1 MGANTA
7 ENTTRRLKAVLD
19 VLAEGVWTGE
29 QLNAGAVLGE
39 AIARVPLNDF
49 ERELLSGGIPRGH
62 KTLTTATAKLVKAGW
77 LVKGRAGWTITEDG
91 QRATV
96 AFAAPDA
103 FAAALD
109 AGTPVPADTPL
120 PSAPAAGTP
129 ARTAAAPTAAP
140 KAAAPKAAPK
150 AAKVAEKVAG
160 KAAKLVEEA
169 VAPVAKVVRRRKAA
183 DKPAGAPA
191 SAPAAA
197 APAGAATA
205 APAAAA
211 TAAPA
216 PAATAAPAAAA
227 TAAPAAAAPATGGE
241 TIEQPEAVAVAGD
254 FNILLG
260 APANWAPQYD
270 ESQMEL
276 DLVDQLWKL
285 AANLPAGTYSFKIAL
300 NRSWEEN
307 FGAFGAFDGA
317 NHEVHHYGGQM
328 VIHYDHRTRDII
340 LP

>member
-7 ENTTRRLKAVLD
+7 ENTNRRLKAVLD
-19 VLAEGVWTGE
+19 VLTEGVWTDE
-29 QLNAGAVLGE
+29 KLNAGAVLGE
-39 AIARVPLNDF
+39 AIARVPLNEF

-96 AFAAPDA
+96 AFADPAA

-120 PSAPAAGTP
+120 PSAPAGKP
-129 ARTAAAPTAAP
+129 AP
-140 KAAAPKAAPK
+140 KAAKAAPK
-150 AAKVAEKVAG
+150 AAKVAEKVAD

-169 VAPVAKVVRRRKAA
+169 VAPVAKAVRKRK
-183 DKPAGAPA
+183 
-191 SAPAAA
+191 
-197 APAGAATA
+197 APAGKASVAATPA
-205 APAAAA
+205 ADAADAPDAPAVSV
-211 TAAPA
+211 
-216 PAATAAPAAAA
+216 
-227 TAAPAAAAPATGGE
+227 E

-254 FNILLG
+254 FNVLLG

-276 DLVDQLWKL
+276 DLVDQLWKI
-285 AANLPAGTYSFKIAL
+285 AADLPAGTYSFKIAL
-300 NRSWEEN
+300 NRSWDEN

-317 NHEVHHYGGQM
+317 NHEVHHSGGQL

-340 LP
+340 LA

>member
-7 ENTTRRLKAVLD
+7 ENTTLRLKAVLE

-29 QLNAGAVLGE
+29 KLNAGAVLGE
-39 AIARVPLNDF
+39 AIARVPLNEF

-96 AFAAPDA
+96 AFADPAA

-120 PSAPAAGTP
+120 PTEPPAGTP
-129 ARTAAAPTAAP
+129 AP
-140 KAAAPKAAPK
+140 KAAAPKVAEV
-150 AAKVAEKVAG
+150 AAKAAG

-169 VAPVAKVVRRRKAA
+169 VAPVAKSVRKRKTA
-183 DKPAGAPA
+183 DKPAE
-191 SAPAAA
+191 APAAA
-197 APAGAATA
+197 PVAE
-205 APAAAA
+205 
-211 TAAPA
+211 
-216 PAATAAPAAAA
+216 
-227 TAAPAAAAPATGGE
+227 APATNVK
-241 TIEQPEAVAVAGD
+241 TVEQPEAVAVAGD

-270 ESQMEL
+270 EAQMEL
-276 DLVDQLWKL
+276 DLVDELWKL
-285 AANLPAGTYSFKIAL
+285 AADLPAGTYSFKIAL
-300 NRSWEEN
+300 NRSWDEN
-307 FGAFGAFDGA
+307 FGAFGAYDGA
-317 NHEVHHYGGQM
+317 NHEVQHFGGLL

-340 LP
+340 IVP

>member
-7 ENTTRRLKAVLD
+7 ENTTLRLKAVLD

-29 QLNAGAVLGE
+29 KLNAGAVLGE
-39 AIARVPLNDF
+39 AIARVPLNEF

-96 AFAAPDA
+96 AFADPAA

-120 PSAPAAGTP
+120 PTAPPAGTP
-129 ARTAAAPTAAP
+129 VRRAAATT
-140 KAAAPKAAPK
+140 APKAAPK
-150 AAKVAEKVAG
+150 AANVAEKVAG
-160 KAAKLVEEA
+160 KAAKVVEDA
-169 VAPVAKVVRRRKAA
+169 VAPVARAVRKRKAA
-183 DKPAGAPA
+183 DKPAEAPA
-191 SAPAAA
+191 PAPTAGVPAAEATAAEAPAAA
-197 APAGAATA
+197 GAATGTAAGAASPADA
-205 APAAAA
+205 ALA
-211 TAAPA
+211 TSV
-216 PAATAAPAAAA
+216 
-227 TAAPAAAAPATGGE
+227 E

-285 AANLPAGTYSFKIAL
+285 AADLPAGTYSFKIAL
-300 NRSWEEN
+300 NRSWDEN

-317 NHEVHHYGGQM
+317 NHEVHHSGGQL

>member
-7 ENTTRRLKAVLD
+7 ENTNRRLKAVLD
-19 VLAEGVWTGE
+19 VLTEGVWTDE
-29 QLNAGAVLGE
+29 KLNAGAVLGE
-39 AIARVPLNDF
+39 AIARVPLNEF

-96 AFAAPDA
+96 AFADPAA

-120 PSAPAAGTP
+120 PSAPAGKP
-129 ARTAAAPTAAP
+129 AA
-140 KAAAPKAAPK
+140 KAAPKAAPK
-150 AAKVAEKVAG
+150 AAKVAEKVAD

-169 VAPVAKVVRRRKAA
+169 VAPVAKAVRKRKAPA
-183 DKPAGAPA
+183 DKASVAATPAADAADAPDAPA
-191 SAPAAA
+191 VSV
-197 APAGAATA
+197 
-205 APAAAA
+205 
-211 TAAPA
+211 
-216 PAATAAPAAAA
+216 
-227 TAAPAAAAPATGGE
+227 E

-254 FNILLG
+254 FNVLLG

-276 DLVDQLWKL
+276 DLVDQLWKI
-285 AANLPAGTYSFKIAL
+285 AADLPAGTYSFKIAL
-300 NRSWEEN
+300 NRSWDEN

-317 NHEVHHYGGQM
+317 NHEVHHSGGQL

-340 LP
+340 LA

>member
-7 ENTTRRLKAVLD
+7 ENTNRRLKAVLD
-19 VLAEGVWTGE
+19 VLTEGVWTDE
-29 QLNAGAVLGE
+29 KLNAGAVLGE
-39 AIARVPLNDF
+39 AIARVPLNEF

-96 AFAAPDA
+96 AFADPAA

-120 PSAPAAGTP
+120 PSAPAGKP
-129 ARTAAAPTAAP
+129 AA
-140 KAAAPKAAPK
+140 KAAPK
-150 AAKVAEKVAG
+150 AAKVAEKVAD

-169 VAPVAKVVRRRKAA
+169 VAPVAKAVRKRKAPA
-183 DKPAGAPA
+183 DKASVAATPAADAADAPDAPA
-191 SAPAAA
+191 VSV
-197 APAGAATA
+197 
-205 APAAAA
+205 
-211 TAAPA
+211 
-216 PAATAAPAAAA
+216 
-227 TAAPAAAAPATGGE
+227 E

-254 FNILLG
+254 FNVLLG

-276 DLVDQLWKL
+276 DLVDQLWKI
-285 AANLPAGTYSFKIAL
+285 AADLPAGTYSFKIAL
-300 NRSWEEN
+300 NRSWDEN

-317 NHEVHHYGGQM
+317 NHEVHHSGGRL
-328 VIHYDHRTRDII
+328 VIHYDHRTRDIV
-340 LP
+340 LA